1 MKGKGFLIVNF
12 AMYDLKKNSKEELI
26 IYIEKMSRD
35 MTRLQEENLE
45 LRRNAKYQ
53 EDYIMKLERD
63 IEGLNSDIC
72 GYMDMLRQR
81 N

>member
-1 MKGKGFLIVNF
+1 MNTK
-12 AMYDLKKNSKEELI
+12 DLKKNSKEELI

-45 LRRNAKYQ
+45 LRRNSQYQ

-63 IEGLNSDIC
+63 IEGLNSDVC

>member
-1 MKGKGFLIVNF
+1 MNTK
-12 AMYDLKKNSKEELI
+12 DLKKNSKEELI
-26 IYIEKMSRD
+26 IYIEKMSKD

-45 LRRNAKYQ
+45 LRRNSQYQ

-63 IEGLNSDIC
+63 IERLNSDIC

>member
-1 MKGKGFLIVNF
+1 MNTK
-12 AMYDLKKNSKEELI
+12 DLKKNSKEELI
-26 IYIEKMSRD
+26 IYIEKMSKD

-45 LRRNAKYQ
+45 LRRNSQYQ
-53 EDYIMKLERD
+53 ENYIMKLERD
-63 IEGLNSDIC
+63 IERLISDIC

>member
-1 MKGKGFLIVNF
+1 MNTK
-12 AMYDLKKNSKEELI
+12 DLKKNSKEELI

-45 LRRNAKYQ
+45 LRRNSQYQ

-72 GYMDMLRQR
+72 RYMDMLRQR

>member
-1 MKGKGFLIVNF
+1 MNTK
-12 AMYDLKKNSKEELI
+12 DLKKNSKEELI

-45 LRRNAKYQ
+45 LRRNSQYQ
-53 EDYIMKLERD
+53 EDYIMKIERD
-63 IEGLNSDIC
+63 IERLNSDIC
-72 GYMDMLRQR
+72 GYMDLLRQR

>member
-1 MKGKGFLIVNF
+1 MNTK
-12 AMYDLKKNSKEELI
+12 DLKKNSKEELI

-45 LRRNAKYQ
+45 LRRNSQYQ

-63 IEGLNSDIC
+63 IERLNSDIC
-72 GYMDMLRQR
+72 GYMDILRQR

>member
-1 MKGKGFLIVNF
+1 MNTK
-12 AMYDLKKNSKEELI
+12 DLKKNSKEELI

-45 LRRNAKYQ
+45 LRRNGQYQ

-63 IEGLNSDIC
+63 IERLNSDIC

>member
-1 MKGKGFLIVNF
+1 MKTEN
-12 AMYDLKKNSKEELI
+12 LKKNSKEELI
-26 IYIEKMSRD
+26 IYIEKLSRD
-35 MTRLQEENLE
+35 MTATQEENLE
-45 LRRNAKYQ
+45 LRRECQYQ
-53 EDYIMKLERD
+53 RDYIMKLERD

>member
-1 MKGKGFLIVNF
+1 MNTK
-12 AMYDLKKNSKEELI
+12 DLKKNSKEELI

-45 LRRNAKYQ
+45 LRRNAQYQ

>member
-1 MKGKGFLIVNF
+1 MNTK
-12 AMYDLKKNSKEELI
+12 DLKKNSKEELI
-26 IYIEKMSRD
+26 IYFEKMSRD

-45 LRRNAKYQ
+45 LRRNRQYQ
-53 EDYIMKLERD
+53 DDYIMKLERD
-63 IEGLNSDIC
+63 IERLNSEIC

>member
-1 MKGKGFLIVNF
+1 MNTK
-12 AMYDLKKNSKEELI
+12 DLKKNSKEELI

-45 LRRNAKYQ
+45 LRRNSQYQ

-63 IEGLNSDIC
+63 IERLNADIC
-72 GYMDMLRQR
+72 GYMDILRQR

>member
-1 MKGKGFLIVNF
+1 MNTK
-12 AMYDLKKNSKEELI
+12 DLKKNSKEELI

-45 LRRNAKYQ
+45 LRRNSQYQ

-63 IEGLNSDIC
+63 IERLNSDIC
-72 GYMDMLRQR
+72 GYMDLLRQR